1 MCDAAGGGRHDT
13 GLVGSLPPPI
23 PPPPHTLQCTPYRK
37 GVAGGYI
44 TQVANVDVDVAP
56 AAARFKPTTGQPI
69 ELAQLHAVDQTWT
82 DIGDELHRVGLR

>member
-1 MCDAAGGGRHDT
+1 MPQGGAGMTQGWW
-13 GLVGSLPPPI
+13 GLCPLPY